1 MDKEAKCRGWDVFE
15 DDGLCCVCGQKAV
28 FAPIKPGHSLRE
40 TRCSSCRSS
49 RRTRDLVRVLAR
61 LSAGPKARLLPEAL
75 DAMRDWRVF
84 EAQAAGPLHER
95 LRCLP
100 HYVCSEYVPE
110 LTRPGSCT
118 QAGLRCE
125 DLEHLSF
132 PDASF
137 DLVITQDIF
146 EHVTDPWRAFDEVWR
161 VLAPDGRHVFT
172 VPVNEGHCT
181 TPRVRFENGKRH
193 DLLPPVH
200 HGDPVRHGGSL
211 VITDYGDDL
220 PALLGKRGQPTDVAV
235 HVAFYKP
242 SEMPGIIEGD
252 IHALYE
258 AAYKAGEKAGFLRY
272 NSVVFVTHKPGGEGQ
287 TGGGNK

>member
-1 MDKEAKCRGWDVFE
+1 MEKEAKCQGWDVFE

-28 FAPIKPGHSLRE
+28 FAPIRPGHSLRE
-40 TRCSSCRSS
+40 TRCSSCRAS
-49 RRTRDLVRVLAR
+49 RRTRDLARVLAR
-61 LSAGPKARLLPEAL
+61 LAAGPEARLLPQAL
-75 DAMRDWRVF
+75 GAMRAWRLF
-84 EAQAAGPLHER
+84 EAQAAGPLHDK
-95 LRCLP
+95 LHGLP

-110 LTRPGSCT
+110 LAEPGSCT

-137 DLVITQDIF
+137 DVVVTQDIL
-146 EHVTDPWRAFDEVWR
+146 EHVRHPWRAFDEIWR
-161 VLAPDGRHVFT
+161 VLAPGGRHIFT
-172 VPVNEGHCT
+172 VPIHEGHPT
-181 TPRVRFENGKRH
+181 TPRVRYEGGARR

-200 HGDPVRHGGSL
+200 HGDPVRKGGSL
-211 VITDYGDDL
+211 VVTDYGDDL
-220 PALLGKRGQPTDVAV
+220 PDLLAQRGQPTDVAV

-258 AAYKAGEKAGFLRY
+258 AAYKAGEKASFLRY
-272 NSVVFVTHKPGGEGQ
+272 NSVVLVTRKPD
-287 TGGGNK
+287 